1 MYAALVAIFILS
13 IFTFMLY
20 GYDKLCAQNDKWRVS
35 EFALLFTAATG
46 GAMGALAAMYL
57 FHHKTLKSKFTY
69 GIPLMIITQ
78 TILLII
84 LANIFL

>member
-1 MYAALVAIFILS
+1 MFLALVAIFLLS
-13 IFTFMLY
+13 VFSFVLFA
-20 GYDKLCAQNDKWRVS
+20 YDKQCAQNDRWRVS
-35 EFALLFTAATG
+35 EFTLLFTAASG

-57 FHHKTLKSKFTY
+57 FHHKTLKSRFVY
-69 GIPLMIITQ
+69 GVPLMIITQ